1 MRRLFLA
8 ASVLVLPASLWSQA
22 AELAG
27 LVKDPAGALVPN
39 AALKIRNA
47 STRSERTAVTN
58 GSGAYFIP
66 SLQPADYA
74 IEVRK
79 QGFKTL
85 TLALRLEVGQRAQ
98 VDFSLEVG
106 DTTQTV
112 TVSDE
117 SAMLQTADPAVAT
130 VVDSQF
136 VSNLPLNGRSLQTL
150 INLAPGVVTTAMTS
164 QNPGQFSVNG
174 QRSNANYLT
183 VDGVSANMGTN
194 NFAGFSPAVSG
205 SMPATNVQGSF
216 VNLASVDALQEFK
229 IQTSTFAPEFGRSPG
244 AQISLVTK
252 SGVNRPHGS
261 AYEYFRND
269 KMDANDFFN
278 NLNAIPKQ
286 QLRYNN
292 FGSTFSGPVWVPKI
306 YNGRNRTF
314 FFFSYEAQRFEL
326 PQSAVLSVVPSLSAR
341 KAATTPY
348 AVAVLN
354 SFPLPN
360 GADIVT
366 PAGVATGGAYYT
378 AAYSEPSRTTA
389 ASVRIDQRI
398 TDRFTLFGRYNES
411 PSNSDSRNTRAMS
424 TFNRIATDT
433 RTLTLGAT
441 QVLSASM
448 VNEARVNGS
457 IHDGTTRMLFDGF
470 GGGQNLPETF
480 LFPPNMLDAPRRG
493 IITLSGLS
501 LVNGQ
506 PFTSTSLGTDELFRQ
521 RQINVVDSFAWTR
534 GKHQLKFGV
543 DYRWL
548 SPVIAPAGFVDNA
561 TFANLAAVYNNM
573 ATSVLSSKGVGYTLQ
588 FPVYSLYAQ
597 DTWRV
602 GPRLT
607 LTFGTRWEISSAP
620 TARGGKQIQ
629 TVEGVP
635 ALTAV
640 DFSSLQ
646 LAPAGT
652 PVFPTSFRN
661 FAPRLGVA
669 YQLVRTPG
677 RELLIRG
684 GGGIFYDLGTTGFG
698 SIGFPYSSS
707 RTTTNVPL
715 PLDASIGA
723 FPPPNATPSPT
734 NRPTITIAAPGYHL
748 PRVYQ
753 WNITMEQSLGPSQV
767 LSAAYVAA
775 IGHGLVRQ
783 SAISFLTAADPTN
796 PNKPFSPNFGG
807 LTVLDNATNSSY
819 QSLQTQFK
827 RRLTQELQVLA
838 SYTWSH
844 SLDSGSED
852 LLRAFPERLA
862 NTNLDK
868 SSSEYDVRH
877 AASVATTWNLPAPK
891 AGALAAVAR
900 NWSVNNIFFART
912 ATPMDITAESTQGA
926 TLFGSNFT
934 RRPNVVPGVP
944 FWIDDPAAPGGK
956 RINFAAFSYPYPSQL
971 QGFLGRNV
979 LRGFGA
985 WQADIGIHREF
996 RAGEHSNIQ
1005 FRAELFNI
1013 FNHANFANPN
1023 SPFPA
1028 TLAWPAL
1035 TAGTISVD
1043 SPVLRSTQM
1052 LGRGLG
1058 GGSNSGGYN
1067 PIFQI
1072 GGPRNVQLALRYSF

>member
-1 MRRLFLA
+1 
-8 ASVLVLPASLWSQA
+8 
-22 AELAG
+22 
-27 LVKDPAGALVPN
+27 
-39 AALKIRNA
+39 
-47 STRSERTAVTN
+47 
-58 GSGAYFIP
+58 
-66 SLQPADYA
+66 
-74 IEVRK
+74 
-79 QGFKTL
+79 
-85 TLALRLEVGQRAQ
+85 
-98 VDFSLEVG
+98 
-106 DTTQTV
+106 
-112 TVSDE
+112 
-117 SAMLQTADPAVAT
+117 
-130 VVDSQF
+130 
-136 VSNLPLNGRSLQTL
+136 
-150 INLAPGVVTTAMTS
+150 MTS

-174 QRSNANYLT
+174 QRSNANYVT
-183 VDGVSANMGTN
+183 VDGVSANLGTN

-252 SGVNRPHGS
+252 SGTNAPHGS
-261 AYEYFRND
+261 VYEYFRND

-278 NLNAIPKQ
+278 NLNSIPKQ
-286 QLRYNN
+286 HLRYNN
-292 FGSTFSGPVWVPKI
+292 FGGTFNGPVWVPKV
-306 YNGRNRTF
+306 YNGRSRTF
-314 FFFSYEAQRFEL
+314 FFFSYEAQRFKL

-341 KAATTPY
+341 KGATTPY
-348 AVAVLN
+348 ATTVLN

-366 PAGVATGGAYYT
+366 PAGVATGGAYFV
-378 AAYSEPSRTTA
+378 AAYSEPSRSTA
-389 ASVRIDQRI
+389 ASVRLDQRI
-398 TDRFTLFGRYNES
+398 TDRFTLFGRYNQS

-424 TFNRIATDT
+424 TFNRIATET

-441 QVLSASM
+441 QVFSGSM

-470 GGGQNLPETF
+470 GGGQELTESM
-480 LFPPNMLDAPRRG
+480 LFPPNVLDAPRRG

-521 RQINVVDSFAWTR
+521 RQINVLDNFAWTR

-548 SPVIAPAGFVDNA
+548 SPVIAPVGFVDNA
-561 TFANLAAVYNNM
+561 TFANLAAVYSNV

-588 FPVYSLYAQ
+588 FPTYSLYAQ

-607 LTFGTRWEISSAP
+607 LTFGSRWEINPAP
-620 TARGGKQIQ
+620 SARGGKQIQ
-629 TVEGVP
+629 TVQEVRD
-635 ALTAV
+635 LTAV
-640 DFSSLQ
+640 DFSYLQ
-646 LAPAGT
+646 LAPPGT
-652 PVFPTSFRN
+652 PVFPTGFRN
-661 FAPRLGVA
+661 LAPRAGMA
-669 YQLVRTPG
+669 YQVSRTPG
-677 RELLIRG
+677 KELLIRAG
-684 GGGIFYDLGTTGFG
+684 AGIFYDLGSTGFG

-715 PLDASIGA
+715 PLDASIGT
-723 FPPPNATPSPT
+723 FPAPNATPSPA

-753 WNITMEQSLGPSQV
+753 WNVTLEQSLGRSQV
-767 LSAAYVAA
+767 LSVAYVAA
-775 IGHGLVRQ
+775 IGHGMVRQ
-783 SAISFLTAADPTN
+783 SAISFVTASDPAN
-796 PNKPFSPNFGG
+796 PNKPYSPNFAG

-819 QSLQTQFK
+819 QALQTKFT
-827 RRLTQELQVLA
+827 RRLSRVVQVIG

-852 LLRAFPERLA
+852 LLRAFPERLSQ
-862 NTNLDK
+862 TNLDK

-877 AASVATTWNLPAPK
+877 AASVATTWNIPAPK
-891 AGALAAVAR
+891 TGVLAAVAR
-900 NWSVNNIFFART
+900 NWSLNNIFFART
-912 ATPMDITAESTQGA
+912 ATPVDLTAESSQATTQFGA
-926 TLFGSNFT
+926 NFT
-934 RRPNVVPGVP
+934 RRPNVIPEAA
-944 FWIDDPAAPGGK
+944 FWINDPAAPGGK
-956 RINFAAFSYPYPSQL
+956 RINFAAFTFPYTSQL

-985 WQADIGIHREF
+985 WQADLGIHREF
-996 RAGEHSNIQ
+996 RAGERSRIQ
-1005 FRAELFNI
+1005 FRAEMFNI

-1028 TLAWPAL
+1028 TLAWPTTTGGV
-1035 TAGTISVD
+1035 TAID

-1067 PIFQI
+1067 PLFQI
-1072 GGPRNVQLALRYSF
+1072 GGPRNIQLALRYSF